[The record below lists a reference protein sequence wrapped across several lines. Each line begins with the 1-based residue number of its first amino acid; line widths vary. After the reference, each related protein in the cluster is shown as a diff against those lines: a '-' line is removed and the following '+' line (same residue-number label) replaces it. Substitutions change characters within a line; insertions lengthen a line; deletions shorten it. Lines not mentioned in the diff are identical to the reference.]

1 MNIVQSPN
9 LHIVDRTT
17 NVSYASLGSLLT
29 SGTQKKTNDVS
40 HWEAELLLF
49 KQGNY
54 QVGGVWG
61 THFFGGEFGVKKFLA
76 LRAKVKAPTPMVG
89 LLLCAADPPTMGG
102 RN

>member
-54 QVGGVWG
+54 QVGGGLGDALFRRRVWG
-61 THFFGGEFGVKKFLA
+61 
-76 LRAKVKAPTPMVG
+76 
-89 LLLCAADPPTMGG
+89 
-102 RN
+102 